1 MIRISL
7 PDAEVEALE
16 RVLRTAA
23 DAKLRHRVQ
32 IILMAHRGRRHPE
45 IAADTG
51 TTQRSVQRWLNAYL
65 DGGLDRLRPRKA
77 KGAAPK
83 LTEDLAPTL
92 RQWVIDGPAGQGLD
106 RANWTY
112 EELAEHLFRAK
123 GIRVRKSAMQAYCR
137 RHEIR
142 PYRPTY
148 RFLRGD
154 PEKQAVARVELAE
167 LKRGRT
173 PASWCC

>member
-1 MIRISL
+1 MIRIQL
-7 PDAEVEALE
+7 PDAEVESLE
-16 RVLRTAA
+16 QLLRAT
-23 DAKLRHRVQ
+23 DDVKLRHRAQ
-32 IILMAHRGRRHPE
+32 IVLMAHRGRPHPE

-51 TTQRSVQRWLNAYL
+51 TSQRSVQRWLNAYL
-65 DGGLDRLRPRKA
+65 DGGLERLRPRKA
-77 KGAAPK
+77 KGATPK

-92 RQWVIDGPAGQGLD
+92 RQWVIDGPSGQGLD

-112 EELAEHLFRAK
+112 EELAEHLYRTK
-123 GIRVRKSAMQAYCR
+123 GIRVRKSAMQEFCR

-154 PEKQAVARVELAE
+154 AQKQAEARVELAE
-167 LKRGRT
+167 LKRGRR
-173 PASWCC
+173 PASWSC

>member
-1 MIRISL
+1 MIRIRLPEDEAESL
-7 PDAEVEALE
+7 EQ
-16 RVLRTAA
+16 VLRTAA

-32 IILMAHRGRRHPE
+32 IVLMAHLGRRHPE

-51 TTQRSVQRWLNAYL
+51 TSQRSVQRWLNAYL
-65 DGGLDRLRPRKA
+65 DGGLERLRPRKA

-83 LTEDLAPTL
+83 LTADLAPIL
-92 RQWVIDGPAGQGLD
+92 RQWVLDGPAKQGLD

-112 EELAEHLFRAK
+112 EELAEHLYQAK
-123 GIRVRKSAMQAYCR
+123 GIRVRKSAMQVFCR

-148 RFLRGD
+148 RLLRGD
-154 PEKQAVARVELAE
+154 AEKQAEARGDLAE
-167 LKRGRT
+167 LKGGRR

>member
-1 MIRISL
+1 MIRIRL
-7 PDAEVEALE
+7 PDAEVQALE
-16 RVLRTAA
+16 HILRITA
-23 DAKLRHRVQ
+23 DPRLRHRAQ
-32 IILMAHRGRRHPE
+32 IVLMAHRGRPHPE

-51 TTQRSVQRWLNAYL
+51 TSQRSVQRWLNAYL
-65 DGGLDRLRPRKA
+65 DGGLERLRPREA

-92 RQWVIDGPAGQGLD
+92 RQWVIDGPAAQGLD

-112 EELAEHLFRAK
+112 EELAEHLYQAK
-123 GIRVRKSAMQAYCR
+123 GIRIRKSAMQAFCR

-142 PYRPTY
+142 PYRPNY

-154 PEKQAVARVELAE
+154 PEKQAAAREDLAA
-167 LKRGRT
+167 LKKGRR
-173 PASWCC
+173 PANWCC

>member
-1 MIRISL
+1 MIRIRL
-7 PDAEVEALE
+7 PDDEIEALE
-16 RVLRTAA
+16 QVLRTTT

-32 IILMAHRGRRHPE
+32 IVLMAHRGRRHAE

-51 TTQRSVQRWLNAYL
+51 TTPRSVQRWLNAYL

-92 RQWVIDGPAGQGLD
+92 RQWVIDGPAGQGLE

-112 EELAEHLFRAK
+112 AELAEHLFRMH
-123 GIRVRKSAMQAYCR
+123 GIRVGKSAMQAFGR
-137 RHEIR
+137 KHDIR

-154 PEKQAVARVELAE
+154 PDKQAEAREELAE
-167 LKRGRT
+167 LKRGRR

>member
-1 MIRISL
+1 MIRTQLPEAEAQSL
-7 PDAEVEALE
+7 EQ
-16 RVLRTAA
+16 VLRATPE
-23 DAKLRHRVQ
+23 AKLRHRVQ
-32 IILMAHRGRRHPE
+32 IVLMAHRGRPHPE

-51 TTQRSVQRWLNAYL
+51 TSQRSVQRWLNAYL

-77 KGAAPK
+77 KGAAPR

-92 RQWVIDGPAGQGLD
+92 RRWVIDGPEKRGLD

-112 EELAEHLFRAK
+112 AELADHLFKAN
-123 GIRVRKSAMQAYCR
+123 GIRVKKSAMQAFCR

-154 PEKQAVARVELAE
+154 PQKQAVAREELAD
-167 LKRGRT
+167 LKKGRT
-173 PASWCC
+173 RASWCC